1 MPDWTWLEVSW
12 AGNTNRTWLT
22 VVLLLSLGWLGG
34 RLARFVFLRVLLR
47 LAQRT
52 PTNADEKIVERVARP
67 MQVLVVLWMAHISLQ
82 ILTMSAELQ
91 AGLDVAVMGVFAV
104 TVGLI
109 VFRVLDVLF
118 EEVIEPWAVR
128 QTPPI
133 HPQVVHLLQ
142 VVLKVVGA
150 TVATLSVLRMVGF
163 DVWSVLTGLGIGGVA
178 VALAA
183 QQTLGNVFGS
193 LQVLTDRPYR
203 VGDWVRI
210 DQFLGRVVQIG
221 LRSTRLVN
229 SAGLALIVPNKHMA
243 EASIENHVADGLQVR
258 DMTFAIA
265 LSTSSAQ
272 VGLLLAVMRELA
284 LAHPLVADAPIL
296 TQLSGFTELGLQIRW
311 VYHVRDP
318 MVFGGVNSE
327 LHQQLLQRMEALGV
341 QLAAPIRVLRSDPAV
356 PLAVQTGAAGAACT
370 PAGPS

>member
-1 MPDWTWLEVSW
+1 MPEMPWLELTW
-12 AGNTNRTWLT
+12 AGNTARTWLT

-52 PTNADEKIVERVARP
+52 PTNADEKIVQRVARP

-82 ILTMSAELQ
+82 IVSMSAELQ

-118 EEVIEPWAVR
+118 EEVVDPWAAR
-128 QTPPI
+128 QSPPI

-210 DQFLGRVVQIG
+210 DQFTGRVVQIG

-229 SAGLALIVPNKHMA
+229 SSGLQLIVPNKHMA
-243 EASIENHVADGLQVR
+243 EANIENHVADGMQVR
-258 DMTFAIA
+258 DMSFVIA
-265 LSTSSAQ
+265 LSTPAAQ
-272 VGLLLAVMRELA
+272 VQEVLRVLRELA

-296 TQLSGFTELGLQIRW
+296 TQLQGFTELGLQIRW

-318 MVFGGVNSE
+318 LVFGGVNSE
-327 LHQQLLQRMEALGV
+327 LHLALLQRLETLGV
-341 QLAAPIRVLRSDPAV
+341 QLAAPLRVLRGDPAFALTV
-356 PLAVQTGAAGAACT
+356 TPHAGGAACT
-370 PAGPS
+370 PDGPS